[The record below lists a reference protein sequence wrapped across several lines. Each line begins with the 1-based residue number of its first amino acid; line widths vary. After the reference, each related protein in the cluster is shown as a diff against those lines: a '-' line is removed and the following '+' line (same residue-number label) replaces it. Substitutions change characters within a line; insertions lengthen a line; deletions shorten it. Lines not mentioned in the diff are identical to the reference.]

1 MAQSTLAVFY
11 HPDFPQV
18 FDAALDQYIRRILA
32 KPVLSTCD
40 YQSAESS
47 YGAGDSE
54 PCYAAATVHVLDSD
68 QEFCARHFSEVSH
81 G

>member
-18 FDAALDQYIRRILA
+18 FDAAIDQYIRRILA

-40 YQSAESS
+40 YQSPESS
-47 YGAGDSE
+47 YGEIGRA
-54 PCYAAATVHVLDSD
+54 HV
-68 QEFCARHFSEVSH
+68 
-81 G
+81 